1 MSEEQDRLVGAVAK
15 MSALPDES
23 KVNIRGKFYTE
34 VHTRVQAF
42 REAYGEDG
50 RIISTIHVVDETK
63 VLAETTI
70 SVFVGGSWR
79 VIANDF
85 AEEFRG
91 SGPVNKT
98 SCVENTITSS
108 IGRSLAA
115 CALTGGSYASFDE
128 VSHAINDKAEAPEP
142 KPEKPAAKKK
152 VKPKAKPKPKAEAK
166 PEPKPAPGPETK
178 ANISVDIEDYTFGEM
193 GEITSKDGAEGL
205 VTIIL
210 ELATEFAETPDQLK
224 DFYRANKAT
233 VDVLDRDWNEQYE
246 QLREGF
252 VKLKDNLTEKETE

>member
-1 MSEEQDRLVGAVAK
+1 MSEEQNRLVGAVVK
-15 MSALPDES
+15 MSELPDSE
-23 KVNIRGKFYTE
+23 KVDIRGKRYAE
-34 VHTRVQAF
+34 VHTRVQIF
-42 REAYGEDG
+42 RETYGDDG
-50 RIISTIHVVDETK
+50 KIISTIHVADDTR
-63 VLAETTI
+63 VLAETSI
-70 SVFVGGSWR
+70 SVFVDESWR

-85 AEEFRG
+85 AEEYRA

-98 SCVENTITSS
+98 SAVENCLTSS
-108 IGRSLAA
+108 IGRALSA
-115 CALTGGSYASFDE
+115 CGLSGGNYASFDE
-128 VSHAINDKAEAPEP
+128 VNHAINDKAEAPEP

-152 VKPKAKPKPKAEAK
+152 AKPKAKPKAKAEAE
-166 PEPKPAPGPETK
+166 PEPKPEPDPETK
-178 ANISVDIEDYTFGEM
+178 DIEDYTFGEM
-193 GEITSKDGAEGL
+193 AEITSKEGAEGL
-205 VTIIL
+205 VNMML

>member
-1 MSEEQDRLVGAVAK
+1 MSEEQNRLVGAVVK
-15 MSALPDES
+15 MSELPDSE
-23 KVNIRGKFYTE
+23 KVDIRGKRYAE
-34 VHTRVQAF
+34 VHTRVQIF
-42 REAYGEDG
+42 RETYGDDG
-50 RIISTIHVVDETK
+50 KIISTIHVADDTR
-63 VLAETTI
+63 VLAETSI
-70 SVFVGGSWR
+70 SVFVDESWR

-85 AEEFRG
+85 AEEYRA

-98 SCVENTITSS
+98 SAVENCLTSS
-108 IGRSLAA
+108 IGRALSA
-115 CALTGGSYASFDE
+115 CGLSGGNYASFDE

-142 KPEKPAAKKK
+142 KPEKPAAQKKA
-152 VKPKAKPKPKAEAK
+152 KPKAKPKAKAKAE
-166 PEPKPAPGPETK
+166 PEPKPEPDPETK
-178 ANISVDIEDYTFGEM
+178 DIEDYTFGEM

-205 VTIIL
+205 VNMML

-252 VKLKDNLTEKETE
+252 VKLKDNLTEKESE

>member
-1 MSEEQDRLVGAVAK
+1 MRK
-15 MSALPDES
+15 CIRES
-23 KVNIRGKFYTE
+23 RFFG
-34 VHTRVQAF
+34 
-42 REAYGEDG
+42 
-50 RIISTIHVVDETK
+50 IISTIHVADDTR
-63 VLAETTI
+63 VLAETSI
-70 SVFVGGSWR
+70 SVFVDGSWR

-85 AEEFRG
+85 AEEYRA

-98 SCVENTITSS
+98 SAVENCLTSS
-108 IGRSLAA
+108 IGRALSA
-115 CALTGGSYASFDE
+115 CGLSGGNYASFDE
-128 VSHAINDKAEAPEP
+128 VNHAINDKAEAPEP
-142 KPEKPAAKKK
+142 KP
-152 VKPKAKPKPKAEAK
+152 KAKAESE
-166 PEPKPAPGPETK
+166 PEPKPEPGPETK
-178 ANISVDIEDYTFGEM
+178 DIEDYTFGEM

-205 VTIIL
+205 VTIML

>member
-15 MSALPDES
+15 MSALPDEG

-128 VSHAINDKAEAPEP
+128 VNHAINDKAEAPAP
-142 KPEKPAAKKK
+142 KPEKT
-152 VKPKAKPKPKAEAK
+152 KPQPKPKAEPK
-166 PEPKPAPGPETK
+166 PEPSPETK
-178 ANISVDIEDYTFGEM
+178 NIEDYTFDDM
-193 GEITSKDGAEGL
+193 AEIKSVEGAENL
-205 VTIIL
+205 VGFML
-210 ELATEFAETPDQLK
+210 QLAGEFANNPSELK
-224 DFYRANKAT
+224 DFYRKNKAAI
-233 VDVLDRDWNEQYE
+233 DVLDRDWNEQYE
-246 QLREGF
+246 RLREGF
-252 VKLKDNLTEKETE
+252 SELKNNLTEKETE